1 MDEINLSKIPLGK
14 SQQTQRGKPTT
25 EKSLADW
32 VERVPGLVQD
42 GLLIVGRQMHTEAGD
57 IDLLGIDPA
66 GRWVV
71 TVMRSGS
78 IRRETIL
85 KAVDYADCI
94 GRMGEDELITSMDN
108 YLKPHHTD
116 TQTLLAA
123 HQIDDEIV
131 FRKRDTVIVVIGTGA
146 DQKLEPFAKSSPLKD
161 RPIHLLS
168 FDVVQNDAGESILTR
183 EVIEFEVVNASK
195 TAKPKTAPPIKQW
208 PSTPAIERLLRIA
221 VESGIGDDFRLIHEH
236 AIRHGMYPRTYR
248 WSIMYAPP
256 QNKTRCLIC
265 LWSKR
270 EKGEKT
276 GTVVYI
282 ASEAFAEF
290 YPISAQEVVQI
301 LGANHWERI
310 AQGKAD
316 EFAAKMDIL
325 FQKIASYA

>member
-14 SQQTQRGKPTT
+14 AQRGKPSI
-25 EKSLADW
+25 EKSLVDW
-32 VERVPGLVQD
+32 VERDPSLVQD
-42 GLLIVGRQMHTEAGD
+42 GLLIVGRQIHTEAGD

-71 TVMRSGS
+71 TVMRTGG

-94 GRMGEDELITSMDN
+94 ARMDEDELITNMDS

-123 HQIDDEIV
+123 HQINDEIV

-146 DQKLEPFAKSSPLKD
+146 DQQLEPFAKSSPLKD

-168 FDVVQNDAGESILTR
+168 FDVVQNDAGEWILR
-183 EVIEFEVVNASK
+183 RKVIEFEVVNAPK
-195 TAKPKTAPPIKQW
+195 TAKQKAAPPFKHW
-208 PSTPAIERLLRIA
+208 PMTPAIERLLRIA
-221 VESGIGDDFRLIHEH
+221 ADNGIGDDFRLIHE
-236 AIRHGMYPRTYR
+236 ASIKQGMYPRTYR

-256 QNKTRCLIC
+256 QMRTRCLIC

-290 YPISAQEVVQI
+290 YSIQAQEVVQI

-310 AQGKAD
+310 PQGQAAIFAQAID
-316 EFAAKMDIL
+316 RL
-325 FQKIASYA
+325 FQRISENN

>member
-14 SQQTQRGKPTT
+14 SQQSQRGKPTL

-32 VERVPGLVQD
+32 IERDPGLVQD

-71 TVMRSGS
+71 TVIRPGG

-94 GRMGEDELITSMDN
+94 GRMDEDELITGMDN

-116 TQTLLAA
+116 TPTLLAA

-146 DQKLEPFAKSSPLKD
+146 DQQLEPFAKFPSLKD

-168 FDVVQNDAGESILTR
+168 FEVVENDAGESILTR
-183 EVIEFEVVNASK
+183 KVIELELVNAPK
-195 TAKPKTAPPIKQW
+195 TAKAKTAPPFKHW
-208 PSTPAIERLLRIA
+208 PMTPAIERLLKIA
-221 VESGIGDDFRLIHEH
+221 ADNGIGDDFRLIHE
-236 AIRHGMYPRTYR
+236 ASIKHGMYPRTYR

-256 QNKTRCLIC
+256 QNKTRVLIC
-265 LWSKR
+265 AWAKR
-270 EKGEKT
+270 EKASGV
-276 GTVVYI
+276 VVYI

-290 YPISAQEVVQI
+290 YPIQEQEVVQI
-301 LGANHWERI
+301 LGTNHWSRI
-310 AQGKAD
+310 PLGHAD
-316 EFAAKMDIL
+316 TFATALNTL
-325 FQKIASYA
+325 FDKISSNY

>member
-14 SQQTQRGKPTT
+14 SQQAQRGKPTI

-32 VERVPGLVQD
+32 IERDPSLVQD

-71 TVMRSGS
+71 TVMRPGG

-85 KAVDYADCI
+85 KAVDFADCI
-94 GRMGEDELITSMDN
+94 ARMDEDELITGMDS

-146 DQKLEPFAKSSPLKD
+146 DQQLEPFTKSASLKN

-168 FDVVQNDAGESILTR
+168 FDIVQNDAGESILTR
-183 EVIEFEVVNASK
+183 KVIEFEVVNAPK
-195 TAKPKTAPPIKQW
+195 TAKPKTAPPFKHW
-208 PSTPAIERLLRIA
+208 PMTPAIERLLKIA
-221 VESGIGDDFRLIHEH
+221 ADNGIGDDFRQIHE
-236 AIRHGMYPRTYR
+236 ASIKHGMYPRTYR
-248 WSIMYAPP
+248 WSIMYTPP
-256 QNKTRCLIC
+256 QNKTRVLIC
-265 LWSKR
+265 VWSKKDKS
-270 EKGEKT
+270 EEV
-276 GTVVYI
+276 VVYVS
-282 ASEAFAEF
+282 AEAFAEF
-290 YPISAQEVVQI
+290 YPILKTEVEAI
-301 LGANHWERI
+301 MGAKSWQRI
-310 AQGKAD
+310 PQGKAD
-316 EFAAKMDIL
+316 IFAANLDAL
-325 FQKIASYA
+325 FEKISANY